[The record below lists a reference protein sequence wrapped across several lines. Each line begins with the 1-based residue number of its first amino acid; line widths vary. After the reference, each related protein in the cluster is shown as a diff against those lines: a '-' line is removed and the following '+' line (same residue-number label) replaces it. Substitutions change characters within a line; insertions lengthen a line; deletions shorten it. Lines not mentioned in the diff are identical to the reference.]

1 MRFWTRQFALCTS
14 KLDSLTG
21 LGPSKRL
28 CCRAPIEHA
37 DRGSHKGFLI
47 RRWDLITAPDL
58 CVQTFPL
65 QRHFE
70 DTLFLKS
77 LFRVCMEFYIRL
89 RSPAWEQPKFSY
101 WIIVTNVEPYSLLL
115 EVPQRWLP
123 NRNKL
128 FRELFM
134 EQISTTWTWIAVDE
148 WRNPAWYESCDLNH
162 IPLFDDADGDGVV
175 QHRRHLNHLNSK
187 QLLKQF
193 SHWSKVW
200 IKLWILKAFRNSKFK
215 FENVHSFLMI
225 SKRFQFEN
233 LFSRAPN

>member
-37 DRGSHKGFLI
+37 DRESHKGFLI

-89 RSPAWEQPKFSY
+89 RSPAWEQLKFSY

-162 IPLFDDADGDGVV
+162 IHLFDDQYADGDGSTSTPFEPFKLQTTFKAVLTLIQSLDQTLNFKGIPELEV
-175 QHRRHLNHLNSK
+175 QIWKCS
-187 QLLKQF
+187 
-193 SHWSKVW
+193 
-200 IKLWILKAFRNSKFK
+200 
-215 FENVHSFLMI
+215 
-225 SKRFQFEN
+225 
-233 LFSRAPN
+233 